1 MPHHNQENTLG
12 KMGTMVSITAV
23 VLGIMW
29 AMIAVGGQ
37 SLYVGKATYAQDCQI
52 EKETQRERDKML
64 VDIRIN
70 MERLVVKNG
79 MKWKASL

>member
-1 MPHHNQENTLG
+1 MQKENNLN
-12 KMGTMVSITAV
+12 KMGSMVSITAI
-23 VLGIMW
+23 VLGVMW

-37 SLYVGKATYAQDCQI
+37 SLYVSKATYAQDCQT
-52 EKETQRERDKML
+52 ENETQRERDKML

-70 MERLVVKNG
+70 MERLVVKSG

>member
-1 MPHHNQENTLG
+1 
-12 KMGTMVSITAV
+12 MVSITAV
-23 VLGIMW
+23 ALGIMW

-37 SLYVGKATYAQDCQI
+37 SLYVNKATYAQDCQTD
-52 EKETQRERDKML
+52 KEVQRDRDKML

-79 MKWKASL
+79 MKWKESL